1 MKMKSKVQNTNI
13 SGIKRKAVLESEAKL
28 SNVSKP
34 SRKNNAPLKGDLVI
48 ELKELKEKYIAL
60 EEKSKNDNTML
71 ETENK
76 KTQGNQQKDLR

>member
-34 SRKNNAPLKGDLVI
+34 SRKNNATLKEDLVI
-48 ELKELKEKYIAL
+48 ELKELKEKYIVS
-60 EEKSKNDNTML
+60 EEKSKNDMTML

-76 KTQGNQQKDLR
+76 NSRK